1 MSTSQEQFDNIAI
14 KTIEPL
20 IDKELYQ
27 QEKSLRLEV
36 LLLPTGRTE
45 WWHRDSISKH
55 IVALNDQHFVVGCV
69 LLVLGGEE
77 RQKNTAI
84 LCQMAVS
91 EPYRSHGIGKR
102 LVAKCESI
110 ALEQGIA
117 RIYLHARL
125 TATKFYENCGYKRQ
139 GEIFEE
145 VGLPHIAMVKTL

>member
-1 MSTSQEQFDNIAI
+1 MSASQEGFHNIAI
-14 KTIEPL
+14 KRIKPL

-27 QEKSLRLEV
+27 QEKILRLEV

-45 WWHRDSISKH
+45 WWHRDSISEH
-55 IVALNDQHFVVGCV
+55 IVALNDQQLVVGCV
-69 LLVLGGEE
+69 LLVLGDEE

-102 LVAKCESI
+102 LVAECEST
-110 ALEQGIA
+110 ALEQGVA

-139 GEIFEE
+139 GEVFEE
-145 VGLPHIAMVKTL
+145 VGLPHVAMVKTL